1 MKLLK
6 FLKNCIRN
14 IHDFVF
20 PRVCIISEK
29 KLYENNSNPFIRDE
43 VLNSLPKLNL
53 KDESLLKTKIN
64 YPHAFSLYVFRSN
77 NDVQKLVHSIKYEG
91 FKSLG
96 VFAGELLGKELLAND
111 YKSLTEYDFII
122 PVPLHKSKLRERGYN
137 QSDLISE
144 GLSKILN
151 VPVKSDVIIRSKNT
165 KSQTHLTAEKRKL
178 NVADAFNIN
187 KNYYGFLKGK
197 KIILLDDIITTGSTI
212 KEILS
217 VILRANASSVFIL
230 SLAHTQ
236 DPH

>member
-1 MKLLK
+1 MKFLN
-6 FLKNCIRN
+6 FLKNFISG
-14 IHDFVF
+14 IHDFIF

-29 KLYENNSNPFIRDE
+29 KLDENNSNPFIRDE
-43 VLNSLPKLNL
+43 ILNSLPKLNL
-53 KDESLLKTKIN
+53 KDESILKSKIN

-96 VFAGELLGKELLAND
+96 VFAGELLGKQLIASAH
-111 YKSLTEYDFII
+111 KSLAEYDFII

-137 QSDLISE
+137 QSGLISE

-165 KSQTHLTAEKRKL
+165 KSQTHLSVEKRKL
-178 NVADAFNIN
+178 NVANAFIIN
-187 KNYYGFLKGK
+187 KDYYGFLNGK
-197 KIILLDDIITTGSTI
+197 KIILLDDVITTGSTI